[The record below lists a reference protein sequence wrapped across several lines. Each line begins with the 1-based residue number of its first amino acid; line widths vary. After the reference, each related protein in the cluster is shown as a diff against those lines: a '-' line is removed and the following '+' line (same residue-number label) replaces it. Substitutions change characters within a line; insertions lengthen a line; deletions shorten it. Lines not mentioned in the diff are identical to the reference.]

1 MKTISDSLLDA
12 PEKKAIQNSIELL
25 KRLNALDEDENL
37 TPLGYHLARLPMN
50 PQLGKMILLGA
61 LFGCLDPI
69 LTIAATL
76 DFKDPFYIP
85 LGKEKQADEKRFQ
98 FAKGWKSDHLAL
110 LEVMYQFEAC
120 GKNYKNFCYNNF
132 LSYHTLNL
140 LNKMKK
146 QYVDYLY
153 EANFVK
159 DRNPASSFSNY
170 NSSNLSLIKALVCS
184 GLYPNVVLLRNRN
197 KKFGNK
203 RFINVNNE
211 DISLNIQSILNRYTR
226 FESPLFVYYKRMKN
240 GRTDYIY
247 DASMI
252 FPLPL
257 VFFGDRFEY
266 IEENNFS
273 FISINDRFKFK
284 CSQSTSS
291 AIQEMRNKLNW
302 LLEYKISNPGY
313 IDWVNNGEETL
324 ILQ

>member
-1 MKTISDSLLDA
+1 
-12 PEKKAIQNSIELL
+12 
-25 KRLNALDEDENL
+25 
-37 TPLGYHLARLPMN
+37 MN

-110 LEVMYQFEAC
+110 LEVMEQFEAS
-120 GKNYKNFCYNNF
+120 GANYKTFCYRNF
-132 LSYHTLNL
+132 LSFHTLNL
-140 LNKMKK
+140 LKKMKK
-146 QYVDYLY
+146 QFVDYLF
-153 EANFVK
+153 EARFVR
-159 DRNPASSFSNY
+159 DSNPKSLFSNY
-170 NSSNLSLIKALVCS
+170 NSRNFSLIKAIVCS
-184 GLYPNVVLLRNRN
+184 GLYPNVVLQRNRF

-203 RFINVNNE
+203 TLINVNNE
-211 DISLNIQSILNRYTR
+211 NISLNIQSVLNRYNS
-226 FESPLFVYYKRMKN
+226 FESPIFIYYKRMKS

-257 VFFGDRFEY
+257 VFFGDRFKYVQEDR
-266 IEENNFS
+266 FS

-284 CSQSTSS
+284 CSRSS
-291 AIQEMRNKLNW
+291 SFVIHELRNKLNW

-313 IDWVNNGEETL
+313 IDWVNHGEETL
-324 ILQ
+324 IL